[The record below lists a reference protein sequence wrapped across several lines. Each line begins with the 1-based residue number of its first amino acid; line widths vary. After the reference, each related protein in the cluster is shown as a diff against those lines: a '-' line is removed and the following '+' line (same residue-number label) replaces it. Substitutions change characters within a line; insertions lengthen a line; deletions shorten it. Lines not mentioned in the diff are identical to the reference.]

1 MQETARELAH
11 LLLKSVPTII
21 FFLGLMA
28 YLNYVFFRPIKRILE
43 ERKQATEGV
52 KDLARQAFEAADRKN
67 SEFEQA
73 LQIARAELHRER
85 EVLHRRWASEQVEQ
99 IAKARAEADAKIER
113 AKRETDEE
121 IRRAEAE
128 LEGRVPGL
136 GEEILGA
143 LLARRAA

>member
-21 FFLGLMA
+21 FFLGLIA
-28 YLNYVFFRPIKRILE
+28 YLNYIFFRPMKRMLE
-43 ERKQATEGV
+43 ERKQSTEGV
-52 KDLARQAFEAADRKN
+52 RELARQAFEAAERKN

-85 EVLHRRWASEQVEQ
+85 EVLHRRWAAEQVEQ
-99 IAKARAEADAKIER
+99 IAKARAEADARIEQ
-113 AKRETDEE
+113 AKHETDEE
-121 IRRAEAE
+121 VRRAQAE
-128 LEGRVPGL
+128 LESRVQSL
-136 GEEILGA
+136 GEDIVHA